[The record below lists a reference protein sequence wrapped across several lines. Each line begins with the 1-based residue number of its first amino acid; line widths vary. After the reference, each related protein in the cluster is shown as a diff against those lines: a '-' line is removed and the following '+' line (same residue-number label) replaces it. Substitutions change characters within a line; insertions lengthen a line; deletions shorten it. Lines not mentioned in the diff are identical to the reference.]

1 MARPNQTS
9 RTRRD
14 LLRAAARLMKAG
26 HKFTLE
32 DVAADAMVSRATAY
46 RYFSSVEALMV
57 EAPLDG
63 VTPSPAD
70 LFETVASTDP
80 VERLLL
86 VDTALHD
93 MIADNE
99 PALRL
104 MLSQTVQRAC
114 DDHHDDQEIPVRQN
128 RRTALIEAALEPAR
142 GEFTPAALSTLAKSL
157 SLIIGTESMVV
168 TKDVLRL
175 DASDARQVRHW
186 AIRALVDSARRTEA

>member
-1 MARPNQTS
+1 
-9 RTRRD
+9 
-14 LLRAAARLMKAG
+14 MKAG

-57 EAPLDG
+57 EAPLDGG

-142 GEFTPAALSTLAKSL
+142 GGEFTPPAALSTLAKSL